1 MNISGRKIKTLY
13 IKDFKDLFKNSSVLI
28 GCLIPVLF
36 ILLYKNMT
44 FGNMHMP
51 EEFLIK
57 LGMVFN
63 LGMVPLMIIST
74 TVAEEKEKNTMRTL
88 MLSNVSGLEF
98 FISKMLVPVTFL
110 VVSDALIYLIVGMDM
125 KYFPGFMI
133 FNFLGSVSMVM
144 IGGVIG
150 IMARDQMSAG
160 VYQVPAMLILFL
172 PSVLSAVNETI
183 EKIAKCTPTEAVSNL
198 FFSQV
203 DKSFASAGLFFSIA
217 VLLLWSAA
225 ATAVFALMYR
235 KKGVDN

>member
-1 MNISGRKIKTLY
+1 MNISIKKIKTLY
-13 IKDFKDLFKNSSVLI
+13 VKDFKDLFKNASVLVA
-28 GCLIPVLF
+28 CLIPILF
-36 ILLYKNMT
+36 MLLYKNMT
-44 FGNMHMP
+44 FGNEHLP
-51 EEFLIK
+51 EEFLMK

-88 MLSNVSGLEF
+88 MLSNVSGIEF

-110 VVSDALIYLIVGMDM
+110 VVSDAVIYLIVGMDM

-150 IMARDQMSAG
+150 IAARDQMSAG

-172 PSVLSAVNETI
+172 PAVFSALNETI
-183 EKIAKCTPTEAVSNL
+183 EKLAKCTPTEAVSNL
-198 FFSQV
+198 FFSQA
-203 DKSFASAGLFFSIA
+203 DKRFASAGPVFSLA

-225 ATAVFALMYR
+225 ATGVFVLMYR

>member
-1 MNISGRKIKTLY
+1 MNISVKKIKTLY
-13 IKDFKDLFKNSSVLI
+13 IKDFKDLFKNASVLVA
-28 GCLIPVLF
+28 CLIPILF
-36 ILLYKNMT
+36 MLLYKNMT
-44 FGNMHMP
+44 FGEEHMP
-51 EEFLIK
+51 VEFLMK

-110 VVSDALIYLIVGMDM
+110 IVSDAVIYLIVGMHM
-125 KYFPGFMI
+125 KYFLYFMI

-172 PSVLSAVNETI
+172 PAVFSAMNETI
-183 EKIAKCTPTEAVSNL
+183 EKLAKCTPTEAVSNL
-198 FFSQV
+198 FFSQA
-203 DKSFASAGLFFSIA
+203 DKRYASAGSGFSIM
-217 VLLLWSAA
+217 VLLLWSVA
-225 ATAVFALMYR
+225 ATGVFVLMYR